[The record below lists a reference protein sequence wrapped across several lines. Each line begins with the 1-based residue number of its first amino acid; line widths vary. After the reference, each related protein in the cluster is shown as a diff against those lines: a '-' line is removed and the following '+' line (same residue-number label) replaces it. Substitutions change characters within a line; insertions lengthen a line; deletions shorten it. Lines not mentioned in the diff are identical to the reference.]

1 MRIRTAGE
9 GRYECG
15 PDMTPLVDIVMVILI
30 FLMLVGT
37 FAGAEWYL
45 QQNVPY
51 TQTGVGGT
59 PPPGGIPDEE
69 PLEVRVDEN
78 ASRDGFIARVGNF
91 ATGDATQLTAA
102 LEQRLMQLQA
112 IGRKVEEVPLNI
124 SPGGTVRYRHLIA
137 VYESAQNAGF
147 TKIGFTTPR

>member
-1 MRIRTAGE
+1 
-9 GRYECG
+9 
-15 PDMTPLVDIVMVILI
+15 MTPLVDIVMVILI

-78 ASRDGFIARVGNF
+78 ATRDGFSARVGNF
-91 ATGDATQLTAA
+91 ATGDANQLTAA
-102 LEQRLMQLQA
+102 LEQRLRQLQE
-112 IGRKVEEVPLNI
+112 IGKKVEDVPLNI
-124 SPGGTVRYRHLIA
+124 SPAGNVRYRYLIA